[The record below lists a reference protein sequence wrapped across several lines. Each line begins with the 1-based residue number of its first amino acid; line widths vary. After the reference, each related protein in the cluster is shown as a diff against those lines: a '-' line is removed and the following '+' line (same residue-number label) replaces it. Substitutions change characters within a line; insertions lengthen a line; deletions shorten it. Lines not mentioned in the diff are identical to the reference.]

1 MWMPTSLKR
10 CLESWLKQTNNTWVH
25 TTQQHLFSCLARGQ
39 NRANHTRKHLP
50 HEFRSLLADTRTS
63 AAPMKRFFA
72 ERHTY
77 ERHSWL
83 QPEIFHL
90 RDERQ
95 FIGES
100 RFVVL
105 NRRDSGECCC
115 RVFVL
120 SKIGSRT
127 EWNHWMEGGEMGKF
141 GDGMGLSF

>member
-1 MWMPTSLKR
+1 MWMPASLKR
-10 CLESWLKQTNNTWVH
+10 CLQSWLKQTNNTWVH

-50 HEFRSLLADTRTS
+50 QEFRSLLADRT
-63 AAPMKRFFA
+63 AALMKRFFA
-72 ERHTY
+72 EKHTYLY
-77 ERHSWL
+77 ERHSCL

-105 NRRDSGECCC
+105 NRRDSGEFCCYP
-115 RVFVL
+115 VFVL
-120 SKIGSRT
+120 SKIGSPA
-127 EWNHWMEGGEMGKF
+127 EWNHWMGRCWNGKVC
-141 GDGMGLSF
+141 MGLSF